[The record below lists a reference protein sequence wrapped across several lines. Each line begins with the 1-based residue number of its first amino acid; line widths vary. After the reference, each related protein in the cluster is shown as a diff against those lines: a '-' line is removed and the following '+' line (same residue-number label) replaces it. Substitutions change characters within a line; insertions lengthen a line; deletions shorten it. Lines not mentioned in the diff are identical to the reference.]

1 MEATTPELGPVRF
14 WSPKSSSFSGSDSIV
29 VEEAAKNFLS
39 PRPTVNKS
47 GALNFFIQHDK
58 VEGSK
63 LHRYLET
70 FGRALEQFLQRPTSS
85 TTDSNIFLLGMPVDR
100 LVRHRTSL
108 REHAQ

>member
-63 LHRYLET
+63 LRRYLET
-70 FGRALEQFLQRPTSS
+70 FGRALEQFLQRRTSS
-85 TTDSNIFLLGMPVDR
+85 TTPISSYSACRSTNW
-100 LVRHRTSL
+100 
-108 REHAQ
+108 